1 MAVHDGL
8 LSSAGSVKYNVL
20 SEHAPEEKHRSVFMI
35 AGINSIGLP
44 VKNRLNGV
52 LYCERQNHSNGMM
65 QLR

>member
-35 AGINSIGLP
+35 AGINSIALP

-52 LYCERQNHSNGMM
+52 LYCER
-65 QLR
+65 